1 MLTSSPHCA
10 AVSAS
15 ASSTSYVSLT
25 HSLLVR
31 PCSPRRRTAR
41 LSRRARAAR
50 RTSHSLTSL
59 LVRHA
64 HLVAALR
71 GCLGEREQHVV
82 RLTHS
87 LATSA
92 SCSPRRRTARLSRR
106 ARAARRTS
114 HSLTHSL
121 LVRHAHLVAALR
133 GCLGEREQHVV
144 RLTHS
149 LATSASCSPRRRTA
163 RLSRRARAAR
173 RTSHSLTRY

>member
-31 PCSPRRRTAR
+31 HCSPRRRTAR

-50 RTSHSLTSL
+50 RTSHSPHSL

-92 SCSPRRRTARLSRR
+92 SMLTSSPHC
-106 ARAARRTS
+106 AAVSASASSTS
-114 HSLTHSL
+114 YVSLTHSL